1 MVLVA
6 CSFFA
11 KQHIIVNH
19 INNLLLTDEG
29 AAYTA
34 YDDAGTRNGS
44 SAEQKFR
51 NLKYDPGLEMNSMT
65 GKGSSDDC
73 AFTNLPYET
82 SNLHTEN
89 KYSQLCYPS
98 FRSPSKTGTNNL
110 TSTLERPIYDTA
122 SYPDDSQPSEGPHV
136 YDTADHTHRPP
147 PTNPQDE
154 DYSKLHQ
161 PPVANVTP
169 QPTSLADYDTA
180 TFIEQPVYDKVFP
193 APGDSIS
200 KKGTRH
206 PLKSAGAYEEIE
218 DEDFCGRDEYDT
230 TYPPPAVIRRD

>member
-44 SAEQKFR
+44 SAEQNFR
-51 NLKYDPGLEMNSMT
+51 NLKYGPGLEMNSMT

-73 AFTNLPYET
+73 SFTNSPYE
-82 SNLHTEN
+82 HTEN

-98 FRSPSKTGTNNL
+98 FRSPSKTSTNNL
-110 TSTLERPIYDTA
+110 TSTLEGPIYEQPAILMTA
-122 SYPDDSQPSEGPHV
+122 SQVKAHMFM
-136 YDTADHTHRPP
+136 TQLIILIDHLLPTHRI
-147 PTNPQDE
+147 
-154 DYSKLHQ
+154 K
-161 PPVANVTP
+161 
-169 QPTSLADYDTA
+169 
-180 TFIEQPVYDKVFP
+180 
-193 APGDSIS
+193 SILNCINL
-200 KKGTRH
+200 R
-206 PLKSAGAYEEIE
+206 
-218 DEDFCGRDEYDT
+218 
-230 TYPPPAVIRRD
+230 